1 MAGIDYSQ
9 FIENL
14 DQNFDKLSKEI
25 ISSLKTLM
33 EEILCPC
40 HICFSYTAE
49 RESLDEVMKQC
60 SCLIDSLKYKGTEIS
75 RKSGS
80 LPEEERRIYDIRSRY
95 SM

>member
-1 MAGIDYSQ
+1 
-9 FIENL
+9 
-14 DQNFDKLSKEI
+14 
-25 ISSLKTLM
+25 M

-75 RKSGS
+75 GNPVLCQKKNEGFKTASKVQYVARCGNF
-80 LPEEERRIYDIRSRY
+80 IDQGA
-95 SM
+95 